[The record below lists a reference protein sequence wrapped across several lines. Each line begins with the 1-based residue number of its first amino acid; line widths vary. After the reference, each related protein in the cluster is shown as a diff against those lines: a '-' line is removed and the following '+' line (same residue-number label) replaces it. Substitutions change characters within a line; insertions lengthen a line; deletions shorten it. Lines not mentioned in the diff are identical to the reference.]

1 MKKRNAAERYPARF
15 CKTAPIGRK
24 SLTKTA
30 RLWYDTTMERT
41 FRPVLSVRIFAED
54 KCFGP
59 GVAELLR
66 RVKELHSLR
75 AAASSMAMAYSK
87 AWTVIRAAEG
97 CLGYKLLISTTG
109 GKHGGGATVS
119 PEAEKLLAAY
129 NDYCGRVRAFAA
141 EEFRVCFDG
150 ILNME

>member
-1 MKKRNAAERYPARF
+1 MRCRTIIKFRNSDDPNDLGFGRGIVQLLEGVEELGSINRA
-15 CKTAPIGRK
+15 TA
-24 SLTKTA
+24 
-30 RLWYDTTMERT
+30 
-41 FRPVLSVRIFAED
+41 
-54 KCFGP
+54 
-59 GVAELLR
+59 
-66 RVKELHSLR
+66 
-75 AAASSMAMAYSK
+75 SMGMAYSK

-109 GKHGGGATVS
+109 GKHRGGATVS